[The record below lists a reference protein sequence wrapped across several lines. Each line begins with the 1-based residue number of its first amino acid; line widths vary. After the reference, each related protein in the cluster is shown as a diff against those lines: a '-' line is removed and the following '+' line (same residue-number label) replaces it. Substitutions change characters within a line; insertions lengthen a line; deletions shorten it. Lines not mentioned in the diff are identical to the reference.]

1 MRGEAGHAFSN
12 IKLKNLTV
20 INFSRSGVY
29 ISDAEGIEIDHCDFT
44 ENGAHVVPGPRL
56 QHNLMIQHSS
66 NIMIKDSRFDTS
78 IRGCGLVLDHCKSL
92 KVENCEIAR
101 NGWHGLLMAECH
113 NGKIENCLV
122 EGNDGCGFM
131 GEYLHDGSNLIQI
144 RHNNEYG
151 IRAFGMKETDIKD
164 NLYRWNGKEKRQEWL
179 SSEKKLQLEQL

>member
-1 MRGEAGHAFSN
+1 MRNCQKWLAW
-12 IKLKNLTV
+12 
-20 INFSRSGVY
+20 
-29 ISDAEGIEIDHCDFT
+29 
-44 ENGAHVVPGPRL
+44 P
-56 QHNLMIQHSS
+56 
-66 NIMIKDSRFDTS
+66 
-78 IRGCGLVLDHCKSL
+78 
-92 KVENCEIAR
+92 VE
-101 NGWHGLLMAECH
+101 AECH

-144 RHNNEYG
+144 RHNKIQYNNEYG